1 MNFNEIQKQ
10 ILQPKKFAVLHELVL
25 SLIIRAYFPN
35 KSGSNY
41 FKTVKL
47 NSPKMTGWE
56 CLVARQKGFY

>member
-47 NSPKMTGWE
+47 NSPKMTG
-56 CLVARQKGFY
+56 